1 MRIAICDDDA
11 HSLQQLQNLTQAYR
25 GPDGSSSI
33 SVSAFEWAEDLLEA
47 ARKIGGFDVYV
58 LDIVMHR
65 MNGIQLGM
73 HLRHMGYDG
82 KIIFLTSSE
91 EYAIDAFK
99 VRAFDYLLKPVRQ
112 ESYFTALDQAV
123 NALSQRRD
131 KGLIVKTKDSSVRIS
146 FDNILYAEL
155 CKRKIVYHL
164 VGGNVIESN
173 SIRSSFSE
181 AVQDLLRDKRFILC
195 GAGIT
200 ANLHHITMVEKDA
213 LIFGKIRKVY
223 LSKKICS
230 EIRTIWCDFYFN
242 GEDER

>member
-11 HSLQQLQNLTQAYR
+11 ICLSQLLALTQAYHS
-25 GPDGSSSI
+25 PDGSGSV
-33 SVSAFEWAEDLLEA
+33 SVSAFESAEDLLEA
-47 ARKIGGFDVYV
+47 SKKIGGFDVYI

-73 HLRHMGYDG
+73 QLRQLGYDG

-99 VRAFDYLLKPVRQ
+99 VKAFDYLLKPVRR
-112 ESYFTALDQAV
+112 ESFYATLDQAGA
-123 NALSQRRD
+123 ALSQKRD
-131 KGLIVKTKDSSVRIS
+131 KGIIVKTKESTVRIS
-146 FDNILYAEL
+146 LDSILYAEL

-164 VGGNVIESN
+164 VGGNVVESV
-173 SIRSSFSE
+173 SVRSSFSE

-230 EIRTIWCDFYFN
+230 EIRTVWCDFYFN